1 MTRIDQT
8 GADDASGPMEVVGL
22 PMPTTGVQV
31 QQQFLGDALWTYLAD
46 LSARTIA
53 EVLSRSGRVLNYAS
67 FNRSLYSL
75 HGFEPDEGLP
85 VQYSPQH
92 RHGLSVAHLWGRT
105 QHADQ

>member
-1 MTRIDQT
+1 MAQPGRGGETSI
-8 GADDASGPMEVVGL
+8 GWSEVIGL
-22 PMPTTGVQV
+22 PMPVRGMRL
-31 QQQFLGDALWTYLAD
+31 QQQFQGNALWSYLAD

-85 VQYSPQH
+85 VRYSPQH

-105 QHADQ
+105 QHADK